1 MQRMCTQA
9 DYRLLDAVQN
19 VSVLTDAEPTETAR
33 ERLRDILGY
42 RLYRSLVVRRL
53 VP

>member
-1 MQRMCTQA
+1 MQRMRTQA

-19 VSVLTDAEPTETAR
+19 ASVLTDAEPTETAR